1 MKDKRMKIKKIIIFF
16 LLLSLSAPAWGQRVG
31 KIRGKIVDGD
41 NGEAVFGATIVV
53 RSIKKFAKSDFDGA
67 YDLELPLGTH
77 EVEFQMLGYSP
88 QKRSVTV
95 TAGKPQVVNI
105 TFGLQTLETVDVKG
119 RALNDAEAALLSLQ
133 KKSSAVSDGISKEAI
148 KKSPDSSAG
157 EVVRRVTGI
166 TLVGGKFVFVRGL
179 GERYSNTE
187 LNDTLVPSTEPDKR
201 VVALDI
207 FPSGVLKNVRIIK
220 TFIPELPAEFSGGLV
235 KIETQEYPEEKQLSV
250 SVGAGG
256 NYNTTGHKFMSMNQG
271 NMLGGVNSNQH
282 NPLADSGNK
291 GLVFEPGSMFGGI
304 QPEITQ
310 TGPTLYNQKWTPNS
324 GPASFDKNFSINYG
338 DTFKIGSTSRL
349 GILVGSTYN
358 RNYRF
363 REESSRTYQASQISE
378 LTPAGTR
385 LIQQQKQ
392 DADLYIEERN
402 WGNNLNLAYEITK
415 GQQIFMKTLFS
426 QQGESVVRDSVGQDN
441 INAADF
447 KSLTTQYTSSRVFH
461 NTFGGDHALN
471 WFGDRAHK
479 FDWRINFA
487 QAVREQPDLQQQ
499 VWKKS
504 FSDPN
509 PLNYTRLGNNP
520 DASRFFSDS
529 VDNSRTAKFNYEI
542 PFDQWSGLKST
553 FKLGSYTLERDKNFR
568 FHEYGQKTNFPIS
581 SLEFYPI
588 PGEIYS
594 NPLLFQQN
602 TYTFSERQVESNAYD
617 AFQRLQAYYSQVE
630 LPILPKLKVLFGARY
645 EDSYQKVRTF
655 VTRDVNN
662 PSFLA
667 DYGCGVRNEDV
678 RLALVKNNTCDPTNN
693 GIGELRTKDTLP
705 SFNLNWEFKDNQ
717 ILRVAATQT
726 LTRPDLR
733 ELSPFGFTP
742 YFGANRIFGNSDLR
756 RSYIHN
762 YDVRYEY
769 YLTSSDYIGVGAFF
783 KQISSPIE
791 MIGQPV
797 AGSISQRFTYL
808 NAEQGTIRG
817 VEFDF
822 RKEITDRIR
831 FETNMFFIQSRVD
844 VISWEQYIA
853 AKTGILDP
861 LSKAAA
867 YNPTNLSRPL
877 QGQSPF
883 VFNVKLDFH
892 LDEKKR
898 HNLGFYYNY
907 FGDRLYSVG
916 ANGLPD
922 AYERAVGLTDVVF
935 TTKRGDHL
943 EFKVSA
949 QNIFDTRYRVYQK
962 NELTGEKELFLSYR
976 TGVSYSF
983 QATYKL

>member
-1 MKDKRMKIKKIIIFF
+1 MKKIKFNPTILLIVFA
-16 LLLSLSAPAWGQRVG
+16 LLSVTPVWSQAAG

-67 YDLELPLGTH
+67 YDLELPVGTH

-88 QKRSVTV
+88 QKRTINVTP
-95 TAGKPQVVNI
+95 GKPQVVNI

-119 RALNDAEAALLSLQ
+119 RALNDAEAALLALQ
-133 KKSSAVSDGISKEAI
+133 KKSAAVSDGISKEAI

-207 FPSGVLKNVRIIK
+207 FPSGVLKNVRIMK
-220 TFIPELPAEFSGGLV
+220 TFLPELPGEFSGGLV

-256 NYNTTGHKFMSMNQG
+256 NYNTTGHKFLNMNQG
-271 NMLGGVNSNQH
+271 NFFGGVNDNQKM
-282 NPLADSGNK
+282 PSALAGIPESIPI
-291 GLVFEPGSMFGGI
+291 EPGSIFGGLPP
-304 QPEITQ
+304 QGVQ
-310 TGPTLYNQKWTPNS
+310 ASAGLFNQKWTPDS
-324 GPASFDKNFSINYG
+324 GPASFDRNFSINYG
-338 DTFKIGSTSRL
+338 DTFKVGATSRI
-349 GILVGSTYN
+349 GVLVGSTYN

-363 REESSRTYQASQISE
+363 RQESSNRYFANPLST
-378 LTPAGTR
+378 LTTAGTN
-385 LIQQQKQ
+385 LTLQQHQ
-392 DADLYIEERN
+392 DADMYIEERN
-402 WGNNLNLAYEITK
+402 WGNNANIAYEITK
-415 GQQIFMKTLFS
+415 GQQIFLKTLFT
-426 QQGESVVRDSVGQDN
+426 QQGESQVRDATGQDKIDN
-441 INAADF
+441 FDF
-447 KSLTTQYTSSRVFH
+447 KALTTQYTSSRIFH
-461 NTFGGDHALN
+461 NTIGGDHALN

-479 FDWRINFA
+479 FDWRFNYA
-487 QAVREQPDLQQQ
+487 EANRDQPDLQQQ
-499 VWKKS
+499 VWRRAS
-504 FSDPN
+504 TADPFTD
-509 PLNYTRLGNNP
+509 YTRLGNNP
-520 DASRFFSDS
+520 DGSRFFSESKDT
-529 VDNSRTAKFNYEI
+529 SRTTKLNYEI
-542 PFDQWSGLKST
+542 PFDQWSGLKSL
-553 FKLGSYTLERDKNFR
+553 FKFGTYTLSREKDFR
-568 FHEYGQKTNFPIS
+568 FREFGQKPNTAVPLTN
-581 SLEFYPI
+581 LYPV

-594 NPLLFQQN
+594 NPIYFVQN
-602 TYTFSERQVESNAYD
+602 DFTFSERQVESNAYD

-630 LPILPKLKVLFGARY
+630 LPILPKLKVLAGVRY
-645 EDSYQKVRTF
+645 EDSYQKVKTF
-655 VTRDVNN
+655 ATRDSNSPFN
-662 PSFLA
+662 LS
-667 DYGCGVRNEDV
+667 YGCGSMDEFTKIALVRN
-678 RLALVKNNTCDPTNN
+678 NICDPNNN
-693 GIGELRTKDTLP
+693 GVGELRTKDKLP
-705 SFNLNWEFKDNQ
+705 SFNVNWEFADNQ
-717 ILRVAATQT
+717 ILRVSATQT

-769 YLTSSDYIGVGAFF
+769 YLNSTDYIGVGAFL
-783 KQISSPIE
+783 KQISNPIE
-791 MIGQPV
+791 MIGQPI
-797 AGSISQRFTYL
+797 AGSIAQRFTYL

-822 RKEITDRIR
+822 RKDVTKWMR
-831 FETNMFFIQSRVD
+831 FEANMFLINSRVD
-844 VISWEQYIA
+844 VISWNEYIM
-853 AKTGILDP
+853 AKGGLLDP

-867 YNPTNLSRPL
+867 YNPTNISRPL
-877 QGQSPF
+877 QGQSPL
-883 VFNVKLDFH
+883 VFNIKFDFY
-892 LDEKKR
+892 LNEKKTQ
-898 HNLGFYYNY
+898 NIGVYYNY
-907 FGDRLYSVG
+907 FGDRLFAVG

-922 AYERAVGLTDVVF
+922 AYERAVGLTDVVY

>member
-1 MKDKRMKIKKIIIFF
+1 MKIKLFAIA
-16 LLLSLSAPAWGQRVG
+16 LLVCSFSENVFAQAAG

-67 YDLELPLGTH
+67 YDMDLPAGTH
-77 EVEFQMLGYSP
+77 EVEFQMMGFAP
-88 QKRSVTV
+88 QKRSITI
-95 TAGKPQVVNI
+95 TPGKAQVINV

-119 RALNDAEAALLSLQ
+119 RALNDAEAALLALQ
-133 KKSSAVSDGISKEAI
+133 KKSSSVSDGISKEAI

-220 TFIPELPAEFSGGLV
+220 TFLPELPGEFSGGLV
-235 KIETQEYPEEKQLSV
+235 KIETQEYPEERQFSV

-256 NYNTTGHKFMSMNQG
+256 NYNTTGHKFLSMNQG
-271 NMLGGVNSNQH
+271 NMFGGVNENQK
-282 NPLADSGNK
+282 NPLRNIFPES
-291 GLVFEPGSMFGGI
+291 VPVEPGNIFGGI
-304 QPEITQ
+304 PPGLVQGST
-310 TGPTLYNQKWTPNS
+310 TMFNQKWTPDS

-338 DTFKIGSTSRL
+338 DTFKVGANSRI

-363 REESSRTYQASQISE
+363 RQEESYRYLASPVSPVI
-378 LTPAGTR
+378 TAGTA
-385 LIQQQKQ
+385 LSKQQEQR
-392 DADLYIEERN
+392 ADLYTEERN
-402 WGNNLNLAYEITK
+402 WGNNMNLAYEITK
-415 GQQIFMKTLFS
+415 GQQIFLKSLYT
-426 QQGESVVRDSVGQDN
+426 QQGEGVVRDARGTDYIDLYN
-441 INAADF
+441 F
-447 KSLTTQYTSSRVFH
+447 KAQTTQYTSSLIQH
-461 NTFGGDHALN
+461 HTLGGDHALN

-479 FDWRINFA
+479 FDWRVNYA
-487 QAVREQPDLQQQ
+487 KADRDQPDLQQQ
-499 VWKKS
+499 VWRQS
-504 FSDPN
+504 ISNPN
-509 PLNYTRLGNNP
+509 PYDLARLGNNP
-520 DASRFFSDS
+520 DGSRFFS
-529 VDNSRTAKFNYEI
+529 NSADTTRTLKLNYEI
-542 PFDQWSGLKST
+542 PFDQWSGLKGL
-553 FKLGSYTLERDKNFR
+553 FKFGTYTLSREKDFR
-568 FHEYGQKTNFPIS
+568 FREFGQKPNT
-581 SLEFYPI
+581 SLSGLDRYPI
-588 PGEIYS
+588 PGEFYS
-594 NPLLFQQN
+594 NPILFLN
-602 TYTFSERQVESNAYD
+602 DNLTFSERQIESNAYN
-617 AFQRLQAYYSQVE
+617 AFQKLQAYYSQVD
-630 LPILPKLKVLFGARY
+630 LPILPKLKALFGVRY
-645 EDSYQKVRTF
+645 EDSYQKVKTY
-655 VTRDVNN
+655 VLRDSNSPFN
-662 PSFLA
+662 L
-667 DYGCGVRNEDV
+667 DYGCRVDDEFVRIALVRNN
-678 RLALVKNNTCDPTNN
+678 LCSPTNN
-693 GIGELRTKDTLP
+693 GIGELRTKDYLP
-705 SFNLNWEFKDNQ
+705 SINLNWEFADNQ
-717 ILRVAATQT
+717 ILRLSATQT

-769 YLTSSDYIGVGAFF
+769 YLNSTDYIGVGAFL

-791 MIGQPV
+791 MIGQPI

-808 NAEQGTIRG
+808 NAEQGTIKG

-822 RKEITDRIR
+822 RKDLRSWLR

-844 VISWEQYIA
+844 VLSWEQYIA
-853 AKTGILDP
+853 VKSGLVDT
-861 LSKAAA
+861 LSRSAA
-867 YNPTNLSRPL
+867 YNPTNISRPL

-883 VFNVKLDFH
+883 VFNLKFDFF
-892 LDEKKR
+892 LNERKTQ
-898 HNLGFYYNY
+898 NIGVYYNY
-907 FGDRLYSVG
+907 FGDRLFAVG

-922 AYERAVGLTDVVF
+922 AYERAVGLTDVVY
-935 TTKRGDHL
+935 TAKRGDHL

>member
-1 MKDKRMKIKKIIIFF
+1 MKKIKFNPTILLIVFT
-16 LLLSLSAPAWGQRVG
+16 LLSVTPTWSQAAG

-67 YDLELPLGTH
+67 YDLELPVGTH

-88 QKRSVTV
+88 QKRTINVTP
-95 TAGKPQVVNI
+95 GKPQVVNI

-119 RALNDAEAALLSLQ
+119 RALNDAEAALLALQ
-133 KKSSAVSDGISKEAI
+133 KKSAAVSDGISKEAI

-207 FPSGVLKNVRIIK
+207 FPSGVLKNVRIMK
-220 TFIPELPAEFSGGLV
+220 TFLPELPGEFSGGLV

-256 NYNTTGHKFMSMNQG
+256 NYNTTGHKFLNMNQG
-271 NMLGGVNSNQH
+271 NFFGGVNDNQKM
-282 NPLADSGNK
+282 PSALAGIPESIPI
-291 GLVFEPGSMFGGI
+291 EPGSIFGGLPP
-304 QPEITQ
+304 QGVQ
-310 TGPTLYNQKWTPNS
+310 ASAGLFNQKWTPNS
-324 GPASFDKNFSINYG
+324 GPASFDRNFSINYG
-338 DTFKIGSTSRL
+338 DTFKVGATSRI

-363 REESSRTYQASQISE
+363 RQESSNRYFANPVST
-378 LTPAGTR
+378 LTTAGTN
-385 LIQQQKQ
+385 LTLQQHQ

-402 WGNNLNLAYEITK
+402 WGNNANIAYEITK
-415 GQQIFMKTLFS
+415 GQQIFMKTLFT
-426 QQGESVVRDSVGQDN
+426 QQGESQVRDATGQDKIDN
-441 INAADF
+441 FDF
-447 KSLTTQYTSSRVFH
+447 KALTTQYTSSRIFH
-461 NTFGGDHALN
+461 NTIGGDHALN

-479 FDWRINFA
+479 FDWRFNYA
-487 QAVREQPDLQQQ
+487 EANRDQPDLQQQ
-499 VWKKS
+499 VWRKAS
-504 FSDPN
+504 TADPFTD
-509 PLNYTRLGNNP
+509 YTRLGNNP
-520 DASRFFSDS
+520 DGSRFFSESKDT
-529 VDNSRTAKFNYEI
+529 SRTTKLNYEI
-542 PFDQWSGLKST
+542 PFDQWSGLKSL
-553 FKLGSYTLERDKNFR
+553 FKFGSYTLSREKDFR
-568 FHEYGQKTNFPIS
+568 FREFGQKPNTAVPLTN
-581 SLEFYPI
+581 LYPV

-594 NPLLFQQN
+594 NPIYFLTNDF
-602 TYTFSERQVESNAYD
+602 TFSERQVESNAYD

-630 LPILPKLKVLFGARY
+630 LPILPKLKVLAGVRY
-645 EDSYQKVRTF
+645 EDSYQKVKTF
-655 VTRDVNN
+655 VLRDTNSPFN
-662 PSFLA
+662 LS
-667 DYGCGVRNEDV
+667 YGCGSMDEFSRIALVRN
-678 RLALVKNNTCDPTNN
+678 NICDPNNN
-693 GIGELRTKDTLP
+693 GVGELRTKDKLP
-705 SFNLNWEFKDNQ
+705 SINVNWEFADNQ
-717 ILRVAATQT
+717 ILRVSATQT

-742 YFGANRIFGNSDLR
+742 YFGANRVFGNSDLR

-769 YLTSSDYIGVGAFF
+769 YLNSTDYIGVGAFL
-783 KQISSPIE
+783 KQISNPIE
-791 MIGQPV
+791 MIGQPI
-797 AGSISQRFTYL
+797 AGSIAQRFTYL

-822 RKEITDRIR
+822 RKDVTKWMR
-831 FETNMFFIQSRVD
+831 FEANMFLINSRVD
-844 VISWEQYIA
+844 VISWNEYIM
-853 AKTGILDP
+853 AKGGLLDP
-861 LSKAAA
+861 LSKAAT
-867 YNPTNLSRPL
+867 YNPTNISRPL
-877 QGQSPF
+877 QGQSPL
-883 VFNVKLDFH
+883 VFNIKFDFY
-892 LDEKKR
+892 LNEKKTQ
-898 HNLGFYYNY
+898 NIGVYYNY
-907 FGDRLYSVG
+907 FGDRLFAVG

-922 AYERAVGLTDVVF
+922 AYERAVGLTDVVY